1 MNQNIAELKKQYKNI
16 PVQNELE
23 FIVRQSVKKGLR
35 KRMLKDSKG
44 LIAIAALA
52 VLFIGSINISPT
64 IASTLEQVPVIK
76 NIVHVLTFREYKID
90 EGKFNADI
98 QTPAIEGLENKTL
111 QNGLNQKYLE
121 ENKKLYDQFMSDM
134 KDMKDKGV
142 DAHLGVN
149 SGYVVKTDNDNI
161 LSIGRYVVNTVG
173 SSSTKFKYDT
183 IDKKNQILITLPSL
197 FRDDSYIDIISEN
210 IKEQMRT
217 QIQQDSNK
225 MYWIAGDP
233 KSSISAFNKM
243 SKDQNFYINNDGKL
257 VISFDKYEVAPGSMG
272 VVEFVIPTNVI
283 AKILVSDEYIRE
295 EKSSSI

>member
-1 MNQNIAELKKQYKNI
+1 MNQKINVLKKQYENI

-44 LIAIAALA
+44 AIAIATL
-52 VLFIGSINISPT
+52 VVIFIGSLNISPT
-64 IASTLEQVPVIK
+64 IASALEQVPVIK
-76 NIVHVLTFREYKID
+76 NIVHVLTFRENTID

-111 QNGLNQKYLE
+111 QYGLNQKYLE
-121 ENKKLYDQFMSDM
+121 ENKKLYNQFMSDV

-142 DAHLGVN
+142 DGHLGVK

-217 QIQQDSNK
+217 QMQKDPNK
-225 MYWIAGDP
+225 MYWIGGDP
-233 KSSISAFNKM
+233 KSSISTFDKI

-257 VISFDKYEVAPGSMG
+257 VVSFDKYEVAPGSMG
-272 VVEFVIPTNVI
+272 VVEFIIPTNLI
-283 AKILVSDEYIRE
+283 ARILVSNEYI
-295 EKSSSI
+295 